1 MPKRRLA
8 ILSIVTTEGIPYDI
22 PARNVESLRWAHT
35 GMHVELEQADGEYAK
50 VTTSRPTG
58 HATLTMVD
66 GATHD
71 VTMDLPTYNA
81 LVADWALSAPGRTR
95 GLQFAIRAHA
105 KAGRL
110 KGDEVWPRNK
120 SPHAYG
126 REPVGRP
133 SKP

>member
-1 MPKRRLA
+1 MAKRTT
-8 ILSIVTTEGIPYDI
+8 VTLPLTTTDGENHDL
-22 PARNVESLRWAHT
+22 PAKWVESLRWHE
-35 GMHVELEQADGEYAK
+35 GQ
-50 VTTSRPTG
+50 
-58 HATLTMVD
+58 ATLTTVTEVGYDVD
-66 GATHD
+66 
-71 VTMDLPTYNA
+71 MDLTTYNA

>member
-35 GMHVELEQADGEYAK
+35 GMHVELEQVHGEYAK

-58 HATLTMVD
+58 HATLTTVD
-66 GATHD
+66 GATHEVATD
-71 VTMDLPTYNA
+71 IPTYNA

>member
-1 MPKRRLA
+1 MSKRA
-8 ILSIVTTEGIPYDI
+8 PATISIVTTDGQELIVYSKKI
-22 PARNVESLRWAHT
+22 EAPAWT
-35 GMHVELEQADGEYAK
+35 DGLAK
-50 VTTSRPTG
+50 ITTIY
-58 HATLTMVD
+58 
-66 GATHD
+66 GATHE
-71 VTMDLPTYNA
+71 VTMDLTTYNA

-126 REPVGRP
+126 RPQVGRP
-133 SKP
+133 AKA